1 MTPEQRKEVV
11 KKFDNAK
18 VKSKAPPI
26 TESDLPCCSHSTVC
40 YQGDDVES
48 SGEARMNPTLCKMS
62 VSAEDSNIS
71 TLPVATLKAMWNKAE
86 EYLKSGNS
94 VVPAWKV
101 KSCSFSYWCCSS
113 F

>member
-40 YQGDDVES
+40 HQEDDAES

-62 VSAEDSNIS
+62 VSAKDS